1 MKRLS
6 KKKFDAIVEAKD
18 AIADFDLNHR
28 DLEFA
33 QWHLSNLEHWR

>member
-18 AIADFDLNHR
+18 ASGNSLGYIITT
-28 DLEFA
+28 ET
-33 QWHLSNLEHWR
+33 